1 MLANQL
7 ITNHYPTIDPD
18 DKIFLAIQLMEDF
31 EILHIAVVSDK
42 KYLGLIRKDELID
55 AEDDTLLVSD
65 LMDHMLHKS
74 VKVNEHFLSALKLAS
89 QNNLSI
95 VPVINEMLEW
105 VGAIS
110 YTELLKASTQ
120 FTGAE
125 EPGAVIVLE
134 MERKSYSFG
143 EISRLVETNDAY
155 ITQFNT
161 FFEVSTGFLIVT
173 IRINKAEISDILS
186 TFQRYEYTIRYFI
199 GEEHYENE
207 LRYNYDHLMSYLK
220 V

>member
-7 ITNHYPTIDPD
+7 ISNHYPAIEPEDP
-18 DKIFLAIQLMEDF
+18 IFRALQLMEDF
-31 EILHIAVVSDK
+31 DIHHIAVTDNK
-42 KYLGLIRKDELID
+42 KYLGLLSKDDLLD
-55 AEDDTLLVSD
+55 ANDDTPVKNMISR
-65 LMDHMLHKS
+65 MLQKS
-74 VKVNEHFLSALKLAS
+74 VKPGEHFLSALKLAS
-89 QNNLSI
+89 QHNLSL
-95 VPVINEMLEW
+95 VPVVDNEQEW
-105 VGAIS
+105 MGAIPYS
-110 YTELLKASTQ
+110 ELLKASAQ

-125 EPGAVIVLE
+125 EPGAMIVLD

-155 ITQFNT
+155 ITQMNT
-161 FFEVSTGFLIVT
+161 SSEAETGLLVVT
-173 IRINKAEISDILS
+173 IKINKMEISDIIS

-220 V
+220 F

>member
-7 ITNHYPTIDPD
+7 TAHHYPTAEPD
-18 DKIFLAIQLMEDF
+18 DKISIALQLMDDF
-31 EILHIAVVSDK
+31 DMLHIAVVDHK
-42 KYLGLIRKDELID
+42 KYLGIISKDDLLD
-55 AEDDTLLVSD
+55 ADENFSV
-65 LMDHMLHKS
+65 KS
-74 VKVNEHFLSALKLAS
+74 VMGGMLQKAVKVSEHFFSALRLAA
-89 QNNLSI
+89 QNNLSL
-95 VPVINEMLEW
+95 VPVVDNDQEW
-105 VGAIS
+105 LGAIPAS
-110 YTELLKASTQ
+110 ELLKASAQ

-161 FFEVSTGFLIVT
+161 FFEIETGLLIVT
-173 IRINKAEISDILS
+173 IKINKVEVSDILS
-186 TFQRYEYTIRYFI
+186 TFQRYEYSVRYFM
-199 GEEHYENE
+199 GEEQYENE

-220 V
+220 F

>member
-7 ITNHYPTIDPD
+7 ISNHYPAVEPEDP
-18 DKIFLAIQLMEDF
+18 IFRALQLMEDF
-31 EILHIAVVSDK
+31 DIHHIAVLDHK
-42 KYLGLIRKDELID
+42 KYLGLLSKDDLLD
-55 AEDDTLLVSD
+55 ANDDAPVKD
-65 LMDHMLHKS
+65 LMSRMLQKS
-74 VKVNEHFLSALKLAS
+74 VKPGEHFLSALKLAS
-89 QNNLSI
+89 QHNLSL
-95 VPVINEMLEW
+95 VPVVDNEQEW
-105 VGAIS
+105 TGAIPYS
-110 YTELLKASTQ
+110 ELLKASAQ

-155 ITQFNT
+155 ITQLNT
-161 FFEVSTGFLIVT
+161 SSEAETGLLVVT
-173 IRINKAEISDILS
+173 IKINKMEISDIIS

-220 V
+220 F

>member
-7 ITNHYPTIDPD
+7 ITNNYPTVGPD
-18 DKIFLAIQLMEDF
+18 DKIFLALQLMEDF
-31 EILHIAVVSDK
+31 DIIHIAIVDHN
-42 KYLGLIRKDELID
+42 KYLGLISKDDLLD
-55 AEDDTLLVSD
+55 ADDSTIIKV
-65 LMDHMLHKS
+65 LMNNMLQKS
-74 VKVNEHFLSALKLAS
+74 VKPDEHFLSALKLAS
-89 QNNLSI
+89 ENSLSL
-95 VPVINEMLEW
+95 VPVIDAEQEW
-105 VGAIS
+105 VGAIP
-110 YTELLKASTQ
+110 YIELLKASAK
-120 FTGAE
+120 FIGAE

-161 FFEVSTGFLIVT
+161 LFETESGLLIVT
-173 IRINKAEISDILS
+173 IKINKLDVSDILS

-199 GEEHYENE
+199 GEEQYENE

-220 V
+220 I

>member
-7 ITNHYPTIDPD
+7 ISNHYPAVEPEDP
-18 DKIFLAIQLMEDF
+18 IFRALQLMEDF
-31 EILHIAVVSDK
+31 DIHHIAVLDHK
-42 KYLGLIRKDELID
+42 KYLGLLSKDDLLD
-55 AEDDTLLVSD
+55 ANDDTPVKDMMSR
-65 LMDHMLHKS
+65 MLQKS
-74 VKVNEHFLSALKLAS
+74 VKPGEHFLSALKLAS
-89 QNNLSI
+89 QHNLSL
-95 VPVINEMLEW
+95 VPVVDNEHEW
-105 VGAIS
+105 TGAIPYS
-110 YTELLKASTQ
+110 ELLKASAQ

-155 ITQFNT
+155 ITQMNT
-161 FFEVSTGFLIVT
+161 SFEAETGLLVVT
-173 IRINKAEISDILS
+173 VKINKMEISDIIS

-220 V
+220 F

>member
-7 ITNHYPTIDPD
+7 ITNHYPTVDPG
-18 DKIFLAIQLMEDF
+18 DKIFLALQLMEDF
-31 EILHIAVVSDK
+31 DILHIAVVDHN
-42 KYLGLIRKDELID
+42 KYVGLISKDDLLD
-55 AEDDTLLVSD
+55 ADDSTPIKLLTSS
-65 LMDHMLHKS
+65 MLQKS
-74 VKVNEHFLSALKLAS
+74 VKSNEHFFSALRLAAQYS
-89 QNNLSI
+89 LSL
-95 VPVINEMLEW
+95 VPVVNNEQEW
-105 VGAIS
+105 VGAIP
-110 YTELLKASTQ
+110 YMELLKASSQ

-161 FFEVSTGFLIVT
+161 LFESETGLLVVT
-173 IRINKAEISDILS
+173 IKINKIEVSDILS
-186 TFQRYEYTIRYFI
+186 TFQRYEYSVRYFI

-207 LRYNYDHLMSYLK
+207 LRYNYDNLMSYLK
-220 V
+220 I